1 MGRPPKKIS
10 DFDVRL
16 GAVVRSKRS
25 KRGLSRDALA
35 AATGISEANLKRR
48 EGGLNEIT
56 VSELSRISEVVAVP
70 AYQIVDEALADFGG
84 IGKLLAEHK
93 PMSQGVISLDEHRT
107 RGPLTEELARGQAH
121 AANYDEEHEAET
133 D

>member
-25 KRGLSRDALA
+25 KVGLSRDALA

-56 VSELSRISEVVAVP
+56 VSELRRIAEAVGVP
-70 AYQIVDEALADFGG
+70 AWEMVDEALADFGG

-93 PMSQGVISLDEHRT
+93 PMSHGVISMDEHRKK
-107 RGPLTEELARGQAH
+107 GPLTEESARGQAH
-121 AANYDEEHEAET
+121 AANYDAEHEEET